1 MNEERVIEIFM
12 AIFFILIAIAVCIAA
27 VSGELGNYK
36 SDKENRSKIIIPFRI
51 DKHNHVLLP
60 L

>member
-1 MNEERVIEIFM
+1 M
-12 AIFFILIAIAVCIAA
+12 AIFFILIAIAFCVAA
-27 VSGELGNYK
+27 ISGELGNDK

-60 L
+60 F